1 MPTGTPASGPTV
13 FPAMM
18 SASIAFACARA
29 TSGDGVQ
36 KAPSTGL
43 SLSIRASTASVTS
56 VAESCLVRI
65 FSASVTASMRQISF
79 AGTAAAAGVRVAAI
93 APATTVA
100 APAAT
105 MNSRRDTPSS
115 ALHVPVMGFLLEQLP
130 GLLMVRENLTPK
142 SGL

>member
-79 AGTAAAAGVRVAAI
+79 DGAAAEAGVPVVASALPTTAAAPV
-93 APATTVA
+93 ATT
-100 APAAT
+100 
-105 MNSRRDTPSS
+105 NSRRDIPSS
-115 ALHVPVMGFLLEQLP
+115 WLDFSVMAFP
-130 GLLMVRENLTPK
+130 PC
-142 SGL
+142 